1 MNGWMVYAQSS
12 FCILQP
18 FIRQTV
24 SADTSPML
32 GASQSQA
39 SREEAAD
46 CSGDF
51 FLSHIL
57 SWVKKKTFS
66 HIFPP
71 LQVVGLLASHVQASI
86 RGSLLVSLLL
96 QLVDDRDDRVAQT
109 AARSLALLVHT
120 LDDSDKLNQVVTD
133 SLQHITIESLF
144 LGACKSFN
152 TDGQR

>member
-57 SWVKKKTFS
+57 SWVKKTFS

-120 LDDSDKLNQVVTD
+120 LDDGDKLSQVVTD
-133 SLQHITIESLF
+133 SLQHFTIESLF
-144 LGACKSFN
+144 LGVCKSFN

>member
-18 FIRQTV
+18 FIRRLFLQILPQCWEQV
-24 SADTSPML
+24 SHKHPERRQLIAQVTF
-32 GASQSQA
+32 
-39 SREEAAD
+39 
-46 CSGDF
+46 F
-51 FLSHIL
+51 FL
-57 SWVKKKTFS
+57 TFS

-109 AARSLALLVHT
+109 AARSLAVLVHT
-120 LDDSDKLNQVVTD
+120 LDDSDKLNQVATD

>member
-1 MNGWMVYAQSS
+1 MNGWMVYAHFPHFV
-12 FCILQP
+12 FCNLSLDRLFLQILPQCWEQVSHKHP
-18 FIRQTV
+18 ERRQLIAQVTF
-24 SADTSPML
+24 
-32 GASQSQA
+32 
-39 SREEAAD
+39 
-46 CSGDF
+46 F
-51 FLSHIL
+51 FLTFSPG
-57 SWVKKKTFS
+57 SKKKTFS

-133 SLQHITIESLF
+133 SLQHINRV
-144 LGACKSFN
+144 SFFRCL
-152 TDGQR
+152 QKLQH

>member
-1 MNGWMVYAQSS
+1 MDGWFTPNPHFVFCNLSLDRLFLQILPQCWEQVSHKHPERRQLIAQVT
-12 FCILQP
+12 F
-18 FIRQTV
+18 
-24 SADTSPML
+24 
-32 GASQSQA
+32 
-39 SREEAAD
+39 
-46 CSGDF
+46 F
-51 FLSHIL
+51 FLTFSPG
-57 SWVKKKTFS
+57 SKKTFS

-120 LDDSDKLNQVVTD
+120 LDDGDKLSQVVTD

-144 LGACKSFN
+144 F
-152 TDGQR
+152 

>member
-51 FLSHIL
+51 SHSL
-57 SWVKKKTFS
+57 LGKKKTFS
-66 HIFPP
+66 HIFPL

-120 LDDSDKLNQVVTD
+120 LDDCDKLNQVVSD

-144 LGACKSFN
+144 F
-152 TDGQR
+152 

>member
-1 MNGWMVYAQSS
+1 MDDPHFVFCNLSLDRLFLQILPQCWEQVSHKHPERRQLIAQVTFS
-12 FCILQP
+12 FSHFL
-18 FIRQTV
+18 
-24 SADTSPML
+24 L
-32 GASQSQA
+32 G
-39 SREEAAD
+39 
-46 CSGDF
+46 
-51 FLSHIL
+51 
-57 SWVKKKTFS
+57 KKTTFS

-120 LDDSDKLNQVVTD
+120 LDDGDKLNQVVTD

-144 LGACKSFN
+144 LRCLQN
-152 TDGQR
+152 LQH